1 MTREISRHEQN
12 EGLLPPER
20 SMDRVPVSMWLSR
33 YRDSRQA
40 DTRDL
45 PLGGTACWCG
55 RPAYH
60 DWEGK
65 ADGEVHPR

>member
-1 MTREISRHEQN
+1 MTRPLSRHEQD

-33 YRDSRQA
+33 YRDNRQA

-45 PLGGTACWCG
+45 PLGGTDCWCG
-55 RPAYH
+55 LPAYH

-65 ADGEVHPR
+65 ADGVAHPR